1 MDIIIIVTLSLLGI
15 LLLLIEIF
23 LIPGITVTAVLGGL
37 FSFGGVFYA
46 FKSLGTTGGFIVLL
60 LNIIVMGVAFVYLI
74 KSRAL
79 DKIALKTDSDSTVV
93 SEKDINIAIGDSG
106 ITLSRLNPIGKVK
119 VNNITMEGKSLGDFI
134 DEETEI
140 EVVKVSPTQLL
151 VKQIN

>member
-1 MDIIIIVTLSLLGI
+1 MDIVIVITLSLLGI
-15 LLLLIEIF
+15 ILILIEIF
-23 LIPGITVTAVLGGL
+23 LIPGITITAVLGGL
-37 FSFGGVFYA
+37 FSLGGVYYA
-46 FKSLGTTGGFIVLL
+46 FDNLGTTGGLIALL
-60 LNIIVMGVAFVYLI
+60 LNVLAMGVSFIYLI

-79 DKIALKTDSDSTVV
+79 DKIALKTDSNSTVV
-93 SEKDINIAIGDSG
+93 SEKNINIAVGDNG